1 MTELP
6 GSTDGMGAAPR
17 LPAGGL
23 SDIRRLLRRIRDVMA
38 GARTISNQARLDR
51 IVALIAAN
59 MVAEVCS
66 LYLRRA
72 GDVLELYATEGL
84 NKEAVHK
91 TRLRIGEGVIGDVA
105 ARARPIALS
114 DAQAHPGFAYRPET
128 GEEIY
133 HSMMGVP
140 VLRNSRVVGVLAV
153 QNRTRRH
160 YTDEEVETLQT
171 VAMVVAEMVGSGDLV
186 SRDELREAD
195 GIALLPLR
203 LTGLKL
209 HGGPATGEAVIH
221 RDRPRIVNVVAE
233 DPELEEERLNAAL
246 ASMYDA
252 LDVMLSDDRLE
263 SGSESRE
270 ILETYRLIAED
281 RGWQRRIREAI
292 GEGLTADAAVAKVQE
307 ATSARMASIQD
318 SYLRARMA
326 DFDDLGNR
334 LLQHLSASSD
344 APAPPD
350 RPEAERMIVFA
361 RNLGPAELL
370 DYDADRLC
378 GIVLEE
384 GSPSAHVAIMARAM
398 DIPVVGRVAGC
409 LGRVEAGDP
418 VILDADNAQVF
429 VRPTENVR
437 TLFETGVRDRAER
450 RALYAALHDVEPV
463 SRDGVRISL
472 NQNAGLLVELNDF
485 SAHGVDGVGLYRTEI
500 PFMVRQSFP
509 DVGEQAE
516 IYMRVLA
523 AAEGAPVVFRT
534 LDIGGDKALPYLR
547 EPKDDNPAMGWRAIR
562 IGLDRPAILRHQLR
576 AMIRAT
582 AGQSLNLM
590 FPMISDLAEFET
602 ARGLVDM
609 ELDRARAGGS
619 LLPEKLSVGVMLE
632 VPALVWQLPALVER
646 ADFVSLGSNDLL
658 QFMFASDRGNPRLS
672 GRYDPL
678 SPAFLAMVRQIVE
691 HCRAARSGTGV
702 PLTVCGEMA
711 GVPLEAMTLIGLGV
725 RRLSMSAAAI
735 GPVKAMVRSL
745 DVGRLEDF
753 AGRLLGAGEH
763 SLRNRLAGYARDH
776 DVVIGQ
782 S

>member
-6 GSTDGMGAAPR
+6 GPSDSIGAAPR

-23 SDIRRLLRRIRDVMA
+23 SDIRRLLRRIRNVMA
-38 GARTISNQARLDR
+38 GARTISGQERLDR
-51 IVALIAAN
+51 IVSLIAAN

-72 GDVLELYATEGL
+72 GNVLELYATEGL
-84 NKEAVHK
+84 NKTAVHK

-114 DAQAHPGFAYRPET
+114 DAQTHPGFAYRPET

-186 SRDELREAD
+186 SLDELREAD

-209 HGGPATGEAVIH
+209 HGGPATGEAVVH
-221 RDRPRIVNVVAE
+221 RDRPSIVNVVAE
-233 DPELEEERLNAAL
+233 DPELELERLKAAL
-246 ASMYDA
+246 SSMYDA
-252 LDVMLSDDRLE
+252 LDVMLTDDRLE

-281 RGWQRRIREAI
+281 RHRIREAI
-292 GEGLTADAAVAKVQE
+292 GEGLTAEAAVAKVQE

-318 SYLRARMA
+318 PYLRARMA

-344 APAPPD
+344 APAAPD
-350 RPEAERMIVFA
+350 LPETGRMIVFA
-361 RNLGPAELL
+361 RDLGPAELL
-370 DYDADRLC
+370 DYDPDRLC

-384 GSPSAHVAIMARAM
+384 GSPTAHAAIMARAM

-409 LGRVEAGDP
+409 LSRVEAGDP

-437 TLFETGVRDRAER
+437 ALFETSVRDRAKR
-450 RALYAALHDVEPV
+450 RALYDALHDVEPV

-500 PFMVRQSFP
+500 PFMVRQDFP

-534 LDIGGDKALPYLR
+534 LDIGGDKVLPYLR
-547 EPKDDNPAMGWRAIR
+547 DPKDDNPAMGWRAIR

-576 AMIRAT
+576 AMIRAA
-582 AGQSLNLM
+582 AGQPLHLM
-590 FPMISDLAEFET
+590 FPMVADLAEFET

-609 ELDRARAGGS
+609 ELERAGKAGN
-619 LLPEKLSVGVMLE
+619 LLPDSLSVGVMLE

-672 GRYDPL
+672 GRYDSL
-678 SPAFLAMVRQIVE
+678 SPAFLAMVRQIVD
-691 HCRAARSGTGV
+691 HCRAARGGAGV

-711 GVPLEAMTLIGLGV
+711 GVPLEAMTLVGLGV

-735 GPVKAMVRSL
+735 GPVKAMVRSVDIGTL
-745 DVGRLEDF
+745 EDFVGRLI
-753 AGRLLGAGEH
+753 GAGEH

-776 DVVIGQ
+776 DVVIDQ
-782 S
+782 R

>member
-6 GSTDGMGAAPR
+6 GPSDSMGAAPR
-17 LPAGGL
+17 LPASGL
-23 SDIRRLLRRIRDVMA
+23 SDIRRLLRRIRDAMA
-38 GARTISNQARLDR
+38 GAQTVSVQARLDR
-51 IVALIAAN
+51 IVSLIAAN
-59 MVAEVCS
+59 MVSEVCS

-84 NKEAVHK
+84 NKAAVHK

-114 DAQAHPGFAYRPET
+114 NAQAHPGFAYRPET

-153 QNRTRRH
+153 QNRTQRH

-171 VAMVVAEMVGSGDLV
+171 VAMVVAEMVGSGELI

-209 HGGPATGEAVIH
+209 HGGPATGEAVLH

-233 DPELEEERLNAAL
+233 DPALELERLNAAL

-281 RGWQRRIREAI
+281 RGWLRRIQEAI

-307 ATSARMASIQD
+307 ATSARMATVQD
-318 SYLRARMA
+318 AYLRERMV

-334 LLQHLSASSD
+334 LLQHLSVSSD
-344 APAPPD
+344 ASGVSD
-350 RPEAERMIVFA
+350 RPAAERIVVFA

-370 DYDADRLC
+370 DYDLDRLC

-384 GSPSAHVAIMARAM
+384 GSPTAHVAIMARAL
-398 DIPVVGRVAGC
+398 DIPIVGRVAGC

-418 VILDADNAQVF
+418 IIVDGDNAQVF

-437 TLFETGVRDRAER
+437 TLFENTVRDRAER
-450 RALYAALHDVEPV
+450 LALYAALRDLEPV
-463 SRDGVRISL
+463 SRDGVRVSL
-472 NQNAGLLVELNDF
+472 NQNAGLLVEMNDF
-485 SAHGVDGVGLYRTEI
+485 ADHGVDGVGLYRTEI
-500 PFMVRQSFP
+500 PFMVRQDFP
-509 DVGEQAE
+509 DVGEQSE

-523 AAEGAPVVFRT
+523 AADGAPVVFRT
-534 LDIGGDKALPYLR
+534 LDIGGDKVLPYLR
-547 EPKDDNPAMGWRAIR
+547 DPKDDNPAMGWRAIR

-576 AMIRAT
+576 AMILAS
-582 AGQSLNLM
+582 AGQALNLM
-590 FPMISDLAEFET
+590 FPMVSDLAEFES
-602 ARGLVDM
+602 ARRLVDM
-609 ELDRARAGGS
+609 EMERAGKAGN
-619 LLPEKLSVGVMLE
+619 LLPESVSVGVMLE

-646 ADFVSLGSNDLL
+646 ADFVSVGSNDLL
-658 QFMFASDRGNPRLS
+658 QFTFASDRGNPRLS
-672 GRYDPL
+672 GRYDSL

-691 HCRAARSGTGV
+691 GCRAARGGQGV

-711 GVPLEAMTLIGLGV
+711 GVPLEAMTLVGLGV

-745 DVGRLEDF
+745 DIGVLEDF
-753 AGRLLGAGEH
+753 VARLTGSGEH
-763 SLRNRLAGYARDH
+763 SLRNRLAGHARDH
-776 DVVIGQ
+776 DVVVDQ
-782 S
+782 R